1 MRTATKKVGG
11 FLSGH
16 SCHPLG
22 WQNCREGGVRGQQ
35 QLPVALPLSSCTAGS
50 TLPYDLG
57 LSTPVKG
64 SDHLGLTVGQ
74 GPCDTGHGPRCDMG
88 TKHPARQAR
97 HPFPHLSSG
106 ISHPVGAGHHR
117 GASVL
122 EDQVPATAGPPQS
135 TPNLPARCPGGTGC
149 PPSPSL
155 GSAAGSGPGLPHSL
169 RTGAD
174 GQGTYHLPHLHPA
187 GLRGLRWIHHTHPR
201 LIWHQASFP

>member
-122 EDQVPATAGPPQS
+122 EGGQLLLGPHKAPPTYQLDALGERVVLPVLLWEALQDLALAFP
-135 TPNLPARCPGGTGC
+135 TP
-149 PPSPSL
+149 
-155 GSAAGSGPGLPHSL
+155 
-169 RTGAD
+169 
-174 GQGTYHLPHLHPA
+174 
-187 GLRGLRWIHHTHPR
+187 
-201 LIWHQASFP
+201 